1 MLVGQK
7 ALAMDKKSSFGKND
21 EGPPTASQN
30 EGGESMKINN
40 LRFEGVYNQS
50 ITFNIRRSRYLA
62 TNYNILNVM
71 FKKVVQF

>member
-1 MLVGQK
+1 
-7 ALAMDKKSSFGKND
+7 
-21 EGPPTASQN
+21 
-30 EGGESMKINN
+30 MKVNN